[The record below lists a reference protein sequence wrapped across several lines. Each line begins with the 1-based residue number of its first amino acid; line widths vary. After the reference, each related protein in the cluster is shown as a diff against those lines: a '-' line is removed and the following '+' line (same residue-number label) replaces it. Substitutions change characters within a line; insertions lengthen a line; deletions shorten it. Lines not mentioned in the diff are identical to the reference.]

1 MQTHKRK
8 QGGREEKK
16 SKAQLCCRM
25 RKEVKIKKRTQCE
38 LYKSAMQGYPFQ
50 NGTQCKGLLKVDLTS
65 QEKRRK
71 KEEKPGNYEGN

>member
-8 QGGREEKK
+8 KGGREGKK

-50 NGTQCKGLLKVDLTS
+50 NGTQCKGILKVDPDVT
-65 QEKRRK
+65 RK
-71 KEEKPGNYEGN
+71 KEKKGRKPGNY